1 MKTDMSHP
9 ELEFFNK
16 LSCILEIELSV
27 PTEPIGNLSNVRATP
42 ESEIKSLMLAA
53 TVYNRDLE
61 TFRELTVDELQ
72 SVAFHKPQIV
82 LRGESGGVTMH
93 EAPNGEC
100 FTVQDLLNAVAETE
114 RQTRGKS
121 TWFGGVDVHHIFFE
135 GIHEA
140 DDGVWEIHWG
150 S

>member
-16 LSCILEIELSV
+16 LSCTLEIELTV
-27 PTEPIGNLSNVRATP
+27 PTERIGNLCNVRATP
-42 ESEIKSLMLAA
+42 GAEITSLRLAA
-53 TVYNRDLE
+53 TVFARDLG
-61 TFRELTVDELQ
+61 TFRELTLGELQ
-72 SVAFHKPQIV
+72 SAAFLASQIA
-82 LRGESGGVTMH
+82 LRGVSGGVTLH

-135 GIHEA
+135 GVHQA
-140 DDGVWEIHWG
+140 DGGVWEIRWG

>member
-16 LSCILEIELSV
+16 LSGRLEIELTV
-27 PTEPIGNLSNVRATP
+27 PTERIGNLSNVRTTP
-42 ESEIKSLMLAA
+42 EAEIKSLRLVA
-53 TVYNRDLE
+53 TVFNRNLG
-61 TFRELTVDELQ
+61 TFRELTLDELQ
-72 SVAFHKPQIV
+72 SVAFLASQIA
-82 LRGESGGVTMH
+82 LQGESGGVIMH
-93 EAPNGEC
+93 EAPNGQC

-121 TWFGGVDVHHIFFE
+121 TWFDGVDVHHIFFE
-135 GIHEA
+135 GIHQG
-140 DDGVWEIHWG
+140 DGVWEIHWG

>member
-1 MKTDMSHP
+1 MVTDTSHP

-16 LSCILEIELSV
+16 LSGRLEIELTV

-42 ESEIKSLMLAA
+42 EAEIKSLRLAA
-53 TVYNRDLE
+53 TVFNHDLG
-61 TFRELTVDELQ
+61 TFRELTADELQ
-72 SVAFHKPQIV
+72 SVALPKSQIA
-82 LRGESGGVTMH
+82 LRGESGGVTIH
-93 EAPNGEC
+93 GAPNGEC

-135 GIHEA
+135 GIRQA
-140 DDGVWEIHWG
+140 DDGVWEIDWG